1 MKDLGK
7 KIEAKEAS
15 REAKKKGHVAKS
27 ELKWKLREAL
37 GKASKKA

>member
-7 KIEAKEAS
+7 KIEARKALL
-15 REAKKKGHVAKS
+15 EAKKKGYVAKS